1 MIEEDK
7 IKRIAQ
13 YLAFAE
19 SLISNDHDFSF
30 YYHQL
35 SKIESIEQIE
45 SNSFLA
51 KYRIPILW
59 NLGFET
65 LLEKENNSFVFNETA
80 LMLLPN
86 YLFLDN
92 ELDNELSAYCAK
104 HDLIFNKYQYKF
116 TPELCSILYGGYP
129 WFFDYYKLCEENKS
143 LNKESYIYLIK
154 GDGSKNCP
162 NLIIDF
168 KNLFRKKHSSVRIQK
183 PLGNGYKVKINII
196 HSPLPIENENH
207 LKAIKNYIILE

>member
-45 SNSFLA
+45 SDPFLA

-59 NLGFET
+59 DLGFET

-104 HDLIFNKYQYKF
+104 HDLFFNKYQYKF
-116 TPELCSILYGGYP
+116 TPELCL
-129 WFFDYYKLCEENKS
+129 S
-143 LNKESYIYLIK
+143 L
-154 GDGSKNCP
+154 
-162 NLIIDF
+162 
-168 KNLFRKKHSSVRIQK
+168 
-183 PLGNGYKVKINII
+183 I
-196 HSPLPIENENH
+196 HI
-207 LKAIKNYIILE
+207 

>member
-1 MIEEDK
+1 MDNKKYIILEIIPSAVDPK
-7 IKRIAQ
+7 KGNIV
-13 YLAFAE
+13 
-19 SLISNDHDFSF
+19 
-30 YYHQL
+30 QL
-35 SKIESIEQIE
+35 SALKINGYKLES
-45 SNSFLA
+45 
-51 KYRIPILW
+51 R
-59 NLGFET
+59 
-65 LLEKENNSFVFNETA
+65 
-80 LMLLPN
+80 
-86 YLFLDN
+86 
-92 ELDNELSAYCAK
+92 
-104 HDLIFNKYQYKF
+104 
-116 TPELCSILYGGYP
+116 
-129 WFFDYYKLCEENKS
+129 FDYRLCEENNS